1 MISDVYGYVP
11 LGLVTCATPE
21 PSPLL
26 PLLASG
32 LCLPA
37 LIYTGLSAPHPL
49 EHFVFPFQL
58 QRENKSSFSSFL
70 LLHIVVIQQKGPKRS
85 LVAFVQKWD

>member
-1 MISDVYGYVP
+1 MILNVCGYVP
-11 LGLVTCATPE
+11 LGLVTCGTPE

-37 LIYTGLSAPHPL
+37 LIYTGLDAPHPL

-58 QRENKSSFSSFL
+58 QGENKSSFSSFHVVDFQTKGAQTHFRQIL
-70 LLHIVVIQQKGPKRS
+70 LLVY
-85 LVAFVQKWD
+85 L